1 MARQEV
7 YLIIRWLNASDL
19 WNKSLDILS
28 RREHSVIELKNKLIR
43 FNPDPNDLKDVIER
57 LITSNFLDDKRF
69 ASAFIRSK
77 AESGY
82 GPNYISQYLT
92 KKWITPDK
100 YDMYSME
107 IDWEDKCLTQFNK
120 KRKRV
125 QMGFICLKIQKW
137 PQKIKIDKN
146 LVEKNIKPKK

>member
-1 MARQEV
+1 M

-28 RREHSVIELKNKLIR
+28 RREHSVSELKNKLIR

-92 KKWITPDK
+92 KKGIPPDK
-100 YDMYSME
+100 YDIYSLE
-107 IDWEDKCLTQFNK
+107 IDWEDKCLAQFNK
-120 KRKRV
+120 KRRNKEINFKEKEKILRFLAYR
-125 QMGFICLKIQKW
+125 GFSYEIIKNALKEF
-137 PQKIKIDKN
+137 D
-146 LVEKNIKPKK
+146 

>member
-1 MARQEV
+1 M
-7 YLIIRWLNASDL
+7 NASDL

-28 RREHSVIELKNKLIR
+28 RREHSVSELRNKLIR

-57 LITSNFLDDKRF
+57 LITSNFLDDERF

-82 GPNYISQYLT
+82 GPNYISQYLA
-92 KKWITPDK
+92 KKGIPSDK
-100 YDMYSME
+100 YDIYSLE

-120 KRKRV
+120 KRRNKEINFKEKEKILRFLAYR
-125 QMGFICLKIQKW
+125 GFSYEIIKNALKEF
-137 PQKIKIDKN
+137 D
-146 LVEKNIKPKK
+146 

>member
-1 MARQEV
+1 MK
-7 YLIIRWLNASDL
+7 ASDL

-28 RREHSVIELKNKLIR
+28 RREHSVSELRNKLIR

-92 KKWITPDK
+92 KKGIPSDK
-100 YDMYSME
+100 YDIYSLE
-107 IDWEDKCLTQFNK
+107 IDWEDKCLAQFNK
-120 KRKRV
+120 KRRNKEINFKEKEKILRFLAYR
-125 QMGFICLKIQKW
+125 GFSYEIIKNALKEF
-137 PQKIKIDKN
+137 D
-146 LVEKNIKPKK
+146 

>member
-1 MARQEV
+1 M
-7 YLIIRWLNASDL
+7 NASDL

-28 RREHSVIELKNKLIR
+28 RREHSVSELRNKLIR

-92 KKWITPDK
+92 KKGIPSDK
-100 YDMYSME
+100 YDIYSLE
-107 IDWEDKCLTQFNK
+107 IDWEDKCLTQFSK
-120 KRKRV
+120 KRRNKEINFKEKEKILRFLAYR
-125 QMGFICLKIQKW
+125 GFSYEIIKNALKEF
-137 PQKIKIDKN
+137 D
-146 LVEKNIKPKK
+146 

>member
-1 MARQEV
+1 M
-7 YLIIRWLNASDL
+7 NASDL

-28 RREHSVIELKNKLIR
+28 RREHSVSELRNKLIR

-82 GPNYISQYLT
+82 GPNYISQYLA
-92 KKWITPDK
+92 KKGIPSDK
-100 YDMYSME
+100 YDIYSLE

-120 KRKRV
+120 KRRNKEINFKEKEKILRFLAYR
-125 QMGFICLKIQKW
+125 GFSLSLIHI
-137 PQKIKIDKN
+137 
-146 LVEKNIKPKK
+146 

>member
-1 MARQEV
+1 M
-7 YLIIRWLNASDL
+7 NASDL

-28 RREHSVIELKNKLIR
+28 RREHSVSELKNKLIR
-43 FNPDPNDLKDVIER
+43 FNPDPNDLKDVIDR

-92 KKWITPDK
+92 KKGIPSDK
-100 YDMYSME
+100 YDIYSLE
-107 IDWEDKCLTQFNK
+107 IDWEDKCLAQFNK
-120 KRKRV
+120 KRRNKEINFKEKEKILRFLAYR
-125 QMGFICLKIQKW
+125 GFSYEIIKNALKEF
-137 PQKIKIDKN
+137 D
-146 LVEKNIKPKK
+146 

>member
-1 MARQEV
+1 M
-7 YLIIRWLNASDL
+7 YLIIRWLPASAL

-92 KKWITPDK
+92 KKGIPPDK
-100 YDMYSME
+100 YDMYSLE

-120 KRKRV
+120 KRRNKEINFKEKEKILRYLAYR
-125 QMGFICLKIQKW
+125 GFSYEIIKNALKEF
-137 PQKIKIDKN
+137 D
-146 LVEKNIKPKK
+146 

>member
-1 MARQEV
+1 M
-7 YLIIRWLNASDL
+7 NASDL

-28 RREHSVIELKNKLIR
+28 RREHSVSELRNKLIR

-82 GPNYISQYLT
+82 GPNYISQYLA
-92 KKWITPDK
+92 KKGIPSDK
-100 YDMYSME
+100 YDIYSLE

-120 KRKRV
+120 KRRNKEINFKEKEKILRFLAYR
-125 QMGFICLKIQKW
+125 GFSYEIIKNALKEF
-137 PQKIKIDKN
+137 D
-146 LVEKNIKPKK
+146 

>member
-1 MARQEV
+1 M
-7 YLIIRWLNASDL
+7 NASDL

-28 RREHSVIELKNKLIR
+28 RREHSVSELRNKLIR

-82 GPNYISQYLT
+82 GPNYISQYLA
-92 KKWITPDK
+92 KKGIPSDK
-100 YDMYSME
+100 YDIYSLE

-120 KRKRV
+120 KRRNKEINFKEKEKILRFLAYR
-125 QMGFICLKIQKW
+125 GFSYEIIKNALKD
-137 PQKIKIDKN
+137 ID
-146 LVEKNIKPKK
+146 

>member
-1 MARQEV
+1 M
-7 YLIIRWLNASDL
+7 NASDL

-28 RREHSVIELKNKLIR
+28 RREHSVSELRNKLIR

-57 LITSNFLDDKRF
+57 LITSNFLDDERF

-82 GPNYISQYLT
+82 GPNYISQYLA
-92 KKWITPDK
+92 KKGIPSDK
-100 YDMYSME
+100 YDIYSLE

-120 KRKRV
+120 KRRNKEINFKEKEKILRFLAYR
-125 QMGFICLKIQKW
+125 GFSYEIIKNALKKF
-137 PQKIKIDKN
+137 D
-146 LVEKNIKPKK
+146 

>member
-1 MARQEV
+1 MK
-7 YLIIRWLNASDL
+7 ASDL

-28 RREHSVIELKNKLIR
+28 RREHSVSELRNKLIR
-43 FNPDPNDLKDVIER
+43 FNPDPNDLKEVIER

-92 KKWITPDK
+92 KKGIPSDK
-100 YDMYSME
+100 YDIYSLE

-120 KRKRV
+120 KRRNKEINFKEKEKILRFLAYR
-125 QMGFICLKIQKW
+125 GFSYEIIKNALKEF
-137 PQKIKIDKN
+137 D
-146 LVEKNIKPKK
+146 

>member
-1 MARQEV
+1 M
-7 YLIIRWLNASDL
+7 NASDL
-19 WNKSLDILS
+19 WNKSLDLLS
-28 RREHSVIELKNKLIR
+28 RREHSVSELKNKLIR
-43 FNPDPNDLKDVIER
+43 FNPDSNDLKDVIER

-92 KKWITPDK
+92 KNVIPPDK
-100 YDMYSME
+100 YDMYSLE

-120 KRKRV
+120 KRRNKEINFKEKEKILRFLAYR
-125 QMGFICLKIQKW
+125 GFSYEIIKNALKEF
-137 PQKIKIDKN
+137 D
-146 LVEKNIKPKK
+146 

>member
-1 MARQEV
+1 M
-7 YLIIRWLNASDL
+7 NASDL

-28 RREHSVIELKNKLIR
+28 RREHSVSELRNKLIR

-82 GPNYISQYLT
+82 GPNYISQYLA
-92 KKWITPDK
+92 KKGIPSDK
-100 YDMYSME
+100 YDIYSLE

-120 KRKRV
+120 KRRNKEINFKEKEKILMFLAYR
-125 QMGFICLKIQKW
+125 GFSYEIIKNALKEF
-137 PQKIKIDKN
+137 D
-146 LVEKNIKPKK
+146 

>member
-1 MARQEV
+1 MNE
-7 YLIIRWLNASDL
+7 SDL

-28 RREHSVIELKNKLIR
+28 RREHSVSELRNKLIR

-82 GPNYISQYLT
+82 GPNYISQYLA
-92 KKWITPDK
+92 KKGIPSDK
-100 YDMYSME
+100 YDIYSLE

-120 KRKRV
+120 KRRNKEINFKEKEKILRFLAYR
-125 QMGFICLKIQKW
+125 GFSYEIIKNALKEF
-137 PQKIKIDKN
+137 D
-146 LVEKNIKPKK
+146 

>member
-1 MARQEV
+1 M
-7 YLIIRWLNASDL
+7 NASDL

-28 RREHSVIELKNKLIR
+28 RREHSVSELKNKLIR

-82 GPNYISQYLT
+82 GPNYISQYLA
-92 KKWITPDK
+92 KKGISSDK
-100 YDMYSME
+100 YDMYSLE
-107 IDWEDKCLTQFNK
+107 IDWEEKCLTQFNK
-120 KRKRV
+120 KRRNKEINFKEKEKILRFLAYR
-125 QMGFICLKIQKW
+125 GFSYEIIKNALKEF
-137 PQKIKIDKN
+137 D
-146 LVEKNIKPKK
+146 

>member
-1 MARQEV
+1 M
-7 YLIIRWLNASDL
+7 NASDL

-28 RREHSVIELKNKLIR
+28 RREHSVSELRNKLIR

-92 KKWITPDK
+92 KKGIPSDK
-100 YDMYSME
+100 YDIYSLE
-107 IDWEDKCLTQFNK
+107 IDWEDKCLAQFNK
-120 KRKRV
+120 KRRNKEINFKEKEKILRFLAYR
-125 QMGFICLKIQKW
+125 GFSYEIIKNALKEF
-137 PQKIKIDKN
+137 D
-146 LVEKNIKPKK
+146 

>member
-1 MARQEV
+1 M
-7 YLIIRWLNASDL
+7 NASDL
-19 WNKSLDILS
+19 WNKSLDLLS
-28 RREHSVIELKNKLIR
+28 RREHSVSELKNKLLR

-82 GPNYISQYLT
+82 GPNYISQYLA
-92 KKWITPDK
+92 KKGIPSDK
-100 YDMYSME
+100 YDIYSLE

-120 KRKRV
+120 KRRNKEINFKEKEKILRFLAYR
-125 QMGFICLKIQKW
+125 GFSYEIIKNALKEF
-137 PQKIKIDKN
+137 D
-146 LVEKNIKPKK
+146 

>member
-1 MARQEV
+1 M
-7 YLIIRWLNASDL
+7 NASDL

-28 RREHSVIELKNKLIR
+28 RREHSVSELRNKLIR

-92 KKWITPDK
+92 KKGIPPDK
-100 YDMYSME
+100 YDIYSLE
-107 IDWEDKCLTQFNK
+107 IDWEDKCLAQFNK
-120 KRKRV
+120 KRRNKEINFKEKEKILRFLAYR
-125 QMGFICLKIQKW
+125 GFSYEIIKNALKEF
-137 PQKIKIDKN
+137 D
-146 LVEKNIKPKK
+146 

>member
-1 MARQEV
+1 M
-7 YLIIRWLNASDL
+7 NATDL

-28 RREHSVIELKNKLIR
+28 RREHSVSELKNKLIR
-43 FNPDPNDLKDVIER
+43 FNPDSDDLRDVIER

-92 KKWITPDK
+92 KKGIPSDK
-100 YDMYSME
+100 YDMHSLDIE
-107 IDWEDKCLTQFNK
+107 WEDRCLTQFNK
-120 KRKRV
+120 KRRNKQINFKEKEKILRFLAYR
-125 QMGFICLKIQKW
+125 GFSYEIIKNALKEF
-137 PQKIKIDKN
+137 D
-146 LVEKNIKPKK
+146 

>member
-1 MARQEV
+1 M
-7 YLIIRWLNASDL
+7 NASDL

-28 RREHSVIELKNKLIR
+28 RREHSVSELRNKLIR

-82 GPNYISQYLT
+82 GPNYISQYLA
-92 KKWITPDK
+92 KKGIPSDK
-100 YDMYSME
+100 YDIYSLE

-120 KRKRV
+120 KRRNKEINFKEKEKILRFLAYR
-125 QMGFICLKIQKW
+125 GFSYEIIKNALK
-137 PQKIKIDKN
+137 
-146 LVEKNIKPKK
+146 EFY

>member
-1 MARQEV
+1 M
-7 YLIIRWLNASDL
+7 NASDL

-28 RREHSVIELKNKLIR
+28 RREHSVSELRNKLIR

-82 GPNYISQYLT
+82 GPNYISQYLA
-92 KKWITPDK
+92 KKGIPSDK
-100 YDMYSME
+100 YDIYSLE
-107 IDWEDKCLTQFNK
+107 IDWDDKCLTQFNK
-120 KRKRV
+120 KRRNKEINFKEKEKILRFLAYR
-125 QMGFICLKIQKW
+125 GFSYEIIKNALKEF
-137 PQKIKIDKN
+137 D
-146 LVEKNIKPKK
+146 